1 MKNQVGLL
9 RMLNRA
15 IPLRRNSD
23 GRPGRRTQGKW
34 TGSRIFHLVAAS
46 LLAFLGLCLVP
57 MSSAGADPISGGALT
72 SGKAVNG
79 VVSTSDGIAY
89 TFTAVAGKHVTLAI
103 TNPTV
108 SPTGDSLQM
117 QVYDAS
123 NATDANGVLINT
135 SPTEIDF
142 TPSAAEAGTTTVVI
156 SAYNGGAT
164 GSFTLTYATDVTG
177 TLTSGVPVNGALS
190 YGGQHADYTFT
201 AVAGKHVTLA
211 ITNPKVNPT
220 GDSLQMQ
227 VYDAS
232 GAPDA
237 GAVGITT
244 SPTEIDFTPS
254 AAEAGATTVVISPYS
269 FGATGS
275 FTLTY
280 ATDVTGTLTSGVPV
294 NGALSYDGQHAAYTF
309 TAVAGKSVT
318 LAITNP
324 KVSPTGDSLQMQVY
338 DASGVDVGGVL
349 INTSPTEFDYTPTAA
364 EAGTTTV
371 VISAYNGGATGSFTL
386 TYTGA
391 SPPSTSVLVPATG
404 ASVSGSTDI
413 DASATNATSVE
424 FRLLGGSYGYS
435 GKLLC
440 TATLTYYGWLCN
452 WNTTT
457 VPNGSYVL
465 VSEASN
471 AIGSAFSAGV
481 TITVSNIPA
490 PTTSVL
496 VPATGATV
504 SGSTTLDASATNAT
518 SVEFWLLGGSYGYT
532 GKMLCSASLTYYG
545 WLCSWNTT
553 TVPNGS
559 YVVVS
564 EAFNSAGSA
573 FSPGIAVTVK
583 N

>member
-1 MKNQVGLL
+1 
-9 RMLNRA
+9 
-15 IPLRRNSD
+15 
-23 GRPGRRTQGKW
+23 
-34 TGSRIFHLVAAS
+34 
-46 LLAFLGLCLVP
+46 
-57 MSSAGADPISGGALT
+57 
-72 SGKAVNG
+72 
-79 VVSTSDGIAY
+79 
-89 TFTAVAGKHVTLAI
+89 
-103 TNPTV
+103 
-108 SPTGDSLQM
+108 
-117 QVYDAS
+117 
-123 NATDANGVLINT
+123 
-135 SPTEIDF
+135 
-142 TPSAAEAGTTTVVI
+142 
-156 SAYNGGAT
+156 
-164 GSFTLTYATDVTG
+164 
-177 TLTSGVPVNGALS
+177 
-190 YGGQHADYTFT
+190 
-201 AVAGKHVTLA
+201 
-211 ITNPKVNPT
+211 
-220 GDSLQMQ
+220 
-227 VYDAS
+227 
-232 GAPDA
+232 
-237 GAVGITT
+237 
-244 SPTEIDFTPS
+244 
-254 AAEAGATTVVISPYS
+254 
-269 FGATGS
+269 
-275 FTLTY
+275 
-280 ATDVTGTLTSGVPV
+280 
-294 NGALSYDGQHAAYTF
+294 
-309 TAVAGKSVT
+309 
-318 LAITNP
+318 
-324 KVSPTGDSLQMQVY
+324 VY

-518 SVEFWLLGGSYGYT
+518 SVEFWPTKVYS
-532 GKMLCSASLTYYG
+532 S
-545 WLCSWNTT
+545 
-553 TVPNGS
+553 
-559 YVVVS
+559 
-564 EAFNSAGSA
+564 
-573 FSPGIAVTVK
+573 AVTVALVPTGVVT
-583 N
+583 